1 MKNLSNI
8 SNEVLIDETKKRQKP
23 SITQKIKKAFLNRYT
38 TLILGSA
45 ILASCS
51 KEATDTPIEP
61 VNKAPTI
68 TLTNVVSDD
77 ATNTVSGK
85 FIATDSDGTIKE
97 KTLQAEATDGTR
109 QNITFNADGTFS
121 HTLTGSGKV
130 FDALLAKAKDN
141 DNAPNQQYQNLTPTV
156 EVEMPNTTPVIN
168 VVLNNFNEN
177 TPIGTVVGNVVGSD
191 AENDT
196 LTYTIIEGND
206 KFELDGTDIKT
217 KIEFNHED
225 LDNTHTVKVQV
236 SDGNLTA
243 TNQDTATENDL
254 QEQQII
260 DIYGDG
266 GLLPNGEKY
275 ATKADE
281 EEAGETLPI
290 DYYKS
295 GEGEN
300 VVRQSEADIEADMR
314 NIVYAPES
322 DINGL
327 HFDNTVPGYP
337 NGEPVDPTVNQA
349 MVDFDSANDEVNIL
363 SSTGAELAQIAE
375 ISYGKQLQHI
385 LDEISSDNNSNN
397 FRKVDTDEYDVW
409 RDKIVADTKN
419 PTQPII
425 NTHYAIK
432 TKLTE

>member
-1 MKNLSNI
+1 MKKPVQSTTEKATLTTEITPQNFGTQVLSFAI
-8 SNEVLIDETKKRQKP
+8 KTGLKVSAVL
-23 SITQKIKKAFLNRYT
+23 AFF
-38 TLILGSA
+38 A
-45 ILASCS
+45 LASCS
-51 KEATDTPIEP
+51 STEDNPIEP
-61 VNKAPTI
+61 VNKAPTV
-68 TLTNVVSDD
+68 TLTNIVSDD